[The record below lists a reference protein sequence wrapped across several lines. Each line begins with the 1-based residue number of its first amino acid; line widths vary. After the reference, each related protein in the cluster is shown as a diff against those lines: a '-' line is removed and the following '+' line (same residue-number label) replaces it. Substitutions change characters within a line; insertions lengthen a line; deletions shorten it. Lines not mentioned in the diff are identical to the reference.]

1 MKIKLWVYEVPAV
14 EMSNG
19 YFLGE
24 SSQLCINSNIPEIAG
39 ESIEFY
45 GDSRQSVIDQVK
57 AYAKSKFGSG
67 SIQIM
72 QG

>member
-1 MKIKLWVYEVPAV
+1 MIIQLHIYEVSPV

-24 SSQLCINSNIPEIAG
+24 SSQLCLNSNIPELAG
-39 ESIEFY
+39 EPIEFY

-57 AYAKSKFGSG
+57 TYARHKFGSG
-67 SIQIM
+67 SIRII
-72 QG
+72 

>member
-1 MKIKLWVYEVPAV
+1 MIIQLHIYEIPSV

-24 SSQLCINSNIPEIAG
+24 SSQLCINSNIPELAG
-39 ESIEFY
+39 EPIEFY

-57 AYAKSKFGSG
+57 AYARAKHGKGL
-67 SIQIM
+67 IRLV
-72 QG
+72 